1 MNTLADSCHTRIAPR
16 DLAARYRTTV
26 VRRSRRVRTSQTD
39 SGLIRIHCLTDRA
52 SFTELT
58 RFSPLYL
65 PSSAL
70 PSCSQPTLWSTS
82 TSLRTGVAFYNV
94 LVRVIRYSRVDPRP
108 LRHTPAPPASVGH
121 VKGRWLS
128 RLHVQGHLSHAGA
141 EILEDTSP
149 EPVSSTSKACRDHSS
164 VNTRCVGHVCSRC
177 EQHSVSCVY
186 PLRRPAKNIHC
197 ATTMACVSIRRAS

>member
-1 MNTLADSCHTRIAPR
+1 MSRAHAHDSRQRFLRSSWCVRHRSER
-16 DLAARYRTTV
+16 RLMSGLAAW
-26 VRRSRRVRTSQTD
+26 RVHMACVLCHWDRHVTWLWQGKPAWTAFGRPLSF
-39 SGLIRIHCLTDRA
+39 LIK
-52 SFTELT
+52 
-58 RFSPLYL
+58 
-65 PSSAL
+65 
-70 PSCSQPTLWSTS
+70 
-82 TSLRTGVAFYNV
+82 GVAFYNV

-149 EPVSSTSKACRDHSS
+149 EPVSSNENACRGHSNVPARLAS
-164 VNTRCVGHVCSRC
+164 HASARC
-177 EQHSVSCVY
+177 EQLTDCCVH